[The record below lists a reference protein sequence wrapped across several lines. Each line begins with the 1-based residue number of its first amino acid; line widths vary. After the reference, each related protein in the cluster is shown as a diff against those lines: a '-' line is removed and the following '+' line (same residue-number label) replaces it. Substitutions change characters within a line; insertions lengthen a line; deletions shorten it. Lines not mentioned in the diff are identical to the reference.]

1 MTIAK
6 IKIKYFENN
15 LNLFTYVFS
24 PMIDKIKGK
33 PIAPH
38 KTIGKEKTLYAFTQ
52 IPASKLPNL
61 YVIPMRQKSKIL
73 LLINVDRVIGTNLIN
88 C

>member
-1 MTIAK
+1 M
-6 IKIKYFENN
+6 
-15 LNLFTYVFS
+15 V
-24 PMIDKIKGK
+24 DKIKGK